1 MIRTSLI
8 IPVYNGGRFI
18 ERTLAAARAHLER
31 CGNPFE
37 IIVVD
42 DGSNDGSSEILARS
56 TLDHGSMQLLTQRTN
71 GGKGSA
77 VRSGILKAR
86 GDRVIFTDADLAYP
100 LTEVDKIL
108 AALDSGSD
116 VAIANRVDPESLYHM
131 SPAFFSYLYTRHVM
145 SRMFNLAVRSLIG
158 VRVND
163 CQAGL
168 KGFRR
173 EAAEAI
179 FKRQLLDGFTFD
191 VEVLF
196 IARRL
201 GLKIREVPVEFHYL
215 SEPST
220 VEFTRDGL
228 YAIRDLIGIR
238 RNASRGLYDS

>member
-1 MIRTSLI
+1 VIRTSLV
-8 IPVYNGGRFI
+8 IPVYNGGHFI
-18 ERTLAAARAHLER
+18 EGTLDTARSYLER
-31 CGNPFE
+31 RGEQFE

-42 DGSNDGSSEILARS
+42 DGSNDGSSEILARA
-56 TLDHGSMQLLTQRTN
+56 TVDHGAMQLLTHPVN

-100 LTEVDKIL
+100 LTEVDKII
-108 AALDSGSD
+108 AALDSGAD
-116 VAIANRVDPESLYHM
+116 VAIANRVDPDSLYHM
-131 SPAFFSYLYTRHVM
+131 SPAFFSYLYTRHVL
-145 SRMFNLAVRSLIG
+145 SRVFNLAARTLIG
-158 VRVND
+158 VGVSD

-173 EAAEAI
+173 ETAEAI
-179 FKRQLLDGFTFD
+179 FRRQRLDGFTFD

-220 VEFTRDGL
+220 VEFARDGL
-228 YAIRDLIGIR
+228 CAIRDLIDIR
-238 RNASRGLYDS
+238 RNATRGLYDS